1 MSNKV
6 VILCGPSGV
15 GKSTLA
21 GVVMDEMNNFEFS
34 ISATTR
40 APRLGEEDGVHYYY
54 LEESDFRRKIK
65 DGAFLETEEVYEG
78 LYYGTLKSEVD
89 RIWANNKD
97 VMFDVDV
104 KGGVNIKKHFTD
116 NAISIIIKPPSIQDL
131 RKRLMERG
139 TETAESLETRLNRV
153 REELGYEDQFD
164 HVIVNDDLDTAT
176 DKLLGI
182 IRSFLA

>member
-1 MSNKV
+1 
-6 VILCGPSGV
+6 
-15 GKSTLA
+15 
-21 GVVMDEMNNFEFS
+21 
-34 ISATTR
+34 
-40 APRLGEEDGVHYYY
+40 
-54 LEESDFRRKIK
+54 
-65 DGAFLETEEVYEG
+65 
-78 LYYGTLKSEVD
+78 
-89 RIWANNKD
+89 
-97 VMFDVDV
+97 MFDVDV